1 MTEFLPGGRRRID
14 RVLAPDYLATLADL
28 ELTDVRAR
36 RMEADQEEV
45 DLSYARRLLQGRID
59 ILRAERDRRAGGIPA
74 PAPGTRG
81 DAAIV
86 EALKRI
92 LADDNRADRG
102 MGRHLTA
109 TPSRVGGHRRE
120 AERAVADVGGSDL
133 DGMDDVALAGAI
145 TRLVDVE
152 QRVSRSRKQVQHV
165 VDSLTAEIAR
175 RYQVGDRPMADSI

>member
-1 MTEFLPGGRRRID
+1 MSGPAGWRPTRKRSTCPTPAGCC
-14 RVLAPDYLATLADL
+14 
-28 ELTDVRAR
+28 RAGSTSC
-36 RMEADQEEV
+36 A
-45 DLSYARRLLQGRID
+45 
-59 ILRAERDRRAGGIPA
+59 RRAGGIPA

-109 TPSRVGGHRRE
+109 TPSRVGEHRRE